1 MTKIYLGFDDTDVVG
16 AKIGTGRLVRM
27 FERKLPDG
35 ARLWGALRHQLL
47 IDPRIPFTS
56 HNSPACAVV
65 EVADEALV
73 PELVARAVAHIAEL
87 ASDGSDPGL
96 CVARETDDLSEI
108 VEFGLSCTY
117 EIETQERA
125 RAVAA
130 RAGVRLLGLG
140 GTNDGIIGAL
150 AAVGLTAYGWSGRF
164 LEYGRLRRLADPIS
178 VAALAEAGIESVA
191 IDREAC
197 ALAPDALVSTGGW
210 LSPRLWNGRAVAPV
224 ERVNGRLVAI
234 GKRPRDAEVAD

>member
-47 IDPRIPFTS
+47 VDPRIPFTS

-108 VEFGLSCTY
+108 VAFGLSCTC

-164 LEYGRLRRLADPIS
+164 LEYGRLRDLPDPIS
-178 VAALAEAGIESVA
+178 VAALAEAGIEAVA

-197 ALAPDALVSTGGW
+197 ALAPDALVGTGGW

-224 ERVNGRLVAI
+224 ERANGRLVAI